1 MPVYCELM
9 LSVAD
14 FLRQEY
20 LEQALHAANGGCA
33 EALATAMWNQSSY
46 V

>member
-14 FLRQEY
+14 LLRQEY

-33 EALATAMWNQSSY
+33 EASSS
-46 V
+46 VVD